1 MSVEFGHAPRRVVD
15 VMTGEIAE
23 GAEGCQLHASALG
36 SCIAIAT
43 YAPLVHHGVLAHV
56 MLPGQAPPRC
66 PDRPTRYAADAIVAI
81 LERMAARGA
90 KAAELVVCLAGA
102 GNVLNRE
109 DDTIC
114 RDNIASVTALLSA
127 HGIVPVATSLG
138 GNLRRSLTL
147 DVTSGRFTVA
157 EGDSPERE
165 LWRCAA

>member
-1 MSVEFGHAPRRVVD
+1 MSVGFGHALRRVVD

-23 GAEGCQLHASALG
+23 GAEGCRLHASALG

-43 YAPLVHHGVLAHV
+43 YAPRLRHGVLAHV
-56 MLPGQAPPRC
+56 MLPGQAPTRC
-66 PDRPTRYAADAIVAI
+66 PDRHTRYAADAIAAI

-102 GNVLNRE
+102 GNVLNRD

-114 RDNIASVTALLSA
+114 RDNIASVTTLLSA

-147 DVTSGRFTVA
+147 DLATGRFTVI
-157 EGDSPERE
+157 EGDGPEQE
-165 LWRCAA
+165 LWTCAA